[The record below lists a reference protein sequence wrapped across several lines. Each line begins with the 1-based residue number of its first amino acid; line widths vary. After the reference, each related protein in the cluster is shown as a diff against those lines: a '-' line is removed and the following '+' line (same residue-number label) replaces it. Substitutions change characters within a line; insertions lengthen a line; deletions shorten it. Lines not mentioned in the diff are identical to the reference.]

1 MMRDGSQELFAV
13 GALHGRD
20 FATIGSRRRTSLQPD
35 GDSHTLARFELFTR
49 EATNADAAHGT

>member
-1 MMRDGSQELFAV
+1 MDPTANRRRGGELFAV

-35 GDSHTLARFELFTR
+35 GDSHTLARFELF
-49 EATNADAAHGT
+49 AHT